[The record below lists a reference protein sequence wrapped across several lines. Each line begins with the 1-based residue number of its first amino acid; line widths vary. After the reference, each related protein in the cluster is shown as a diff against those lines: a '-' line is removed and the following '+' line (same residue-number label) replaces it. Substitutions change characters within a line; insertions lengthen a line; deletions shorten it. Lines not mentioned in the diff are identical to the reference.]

1 VAKRSDTGELLAEAA
16 RRAADYL
23 DGLENRSVAPLPGS
37 VEALVRRL
45 DGSFPENGV
54 PPAEILD
61 TLDAI
66 GSPATVASA
75 GGRYFGFVTGGALP
89 AALAANYLA
98 GAWDQN
104 AFSWVSSPA
113 TAAIE
118 ETALRWIK
126 EALGISPD
134 AEGALVTG
142 ATMAHFTCLAAAR
155 NRVLASSGWDTDAEG
170 LFGAPEIT
178 VMVGDEAHASLFK
191 VLSMLGLGRNRVIL
205 LPTDDQ
211 GAVLGSGLPEIS
223 GPTIVCLQAGNVNS
237 GAFDRAGPIIS
248 WAHDAGAWVHVDGAF
263 GLWTLASE
271 ELSHLAKAFLDAD
284 SWAFDAHK
292 WLNVPY
298 DSGIALVADA
308 QALREAMALTG
319 AYLMPSGKRDPM
331 SVTPDSSR
339 RARGVE
345 IWAALKSLG
354 KSGLADLVH
363 RNCGQARMLAEGLRE
378 MGADVLNDVVLNQV
392 VVSFGNRERTEKV
405 IEKVQN
411 AGKCWC
417 GGTVWRNRFAMRL
430 SVSCWATTEADIAVA
445 IEAIGTAYLET

>member
-1 VAKRSDTGELLAEAA
+1 
-16 RRAADYL
+16 
-23 DGLENRSVAPLPGS
+23 
-37 VEALVRRL
+37 
-45 DGSFPENGV
+45 
-54 PPAEILD
+54 
-61 TLDAI
+61 
-66 GSPATVASA
+66 
-75 GGRYFGFVTGGALP
+75 
-89 AALAANYLA
+89 
-98 GAWDQN
+98 
-104 AFSWVSSPA
+104 
-113 TAAIE
+113 
-118 ETALRWIK
+118 
-126 EALGISPD
+126 
-134 AEGALVTG
+134 
-142 ATMAHFTCLAAAR
+142 
-155 NRVLASSGWDTDAEG
+155 
-170 LFGAPEIT
+170 
-178 VMVGDEAHASLFK
+178 MVGDEAHASLFK

-363 RNCGQARMLAEGLRE
+363 RNCGQARMLAEGLRQ